1 MATDILQALLRAN
14 LAASAAILLV
24 LLARAPARRL
34 FGAELAYALWL
45 LVPAAMAGALL
56 TFSTRDGLFHPPA
69 SNAVAQ
75 APRLLTLWLAGAFVG
90 LAWALFRQI
99 RFLIAAKAGRAGPA
113 VVGVIHARMVL
124 PADFADRFSLAERE
138 LICAHERAHI
148 DRLDARANALAVLIQ
163 CLGWFNPLLHLG
175 GRAMRL
181 DQELAC
187 DAAVMAR
194 RPGSRRRYAE
204 TLLKTQGAA
213 LTLPLGCRWV
223 ARGRHPLETRITA
236 LAHPAPSP
244 QRQDIGLAVLLAL
257 ALTATCAARAA
268 QPPQPPWPALLIT
281 WPMAVLIDIDTQP

>member
-1 MATDILQALLRAN
+1 MATDILLTLVRAN
-14 LAASAAILLV
+14 LAASIAILLV
-24 LLARAPARRL
+24 LMVRAPARRL

-56 TFSTRDGLFHPPA
+56 TFSTRNGFFNPPT
-69 SNAVAQ
+69 SNAMAH
-75 APRLLTLWLAGAFVG
+75 APRLLTLWLAGVVAG
-90 LAWALFRQI
+90 LGWALFSQV
-99 RFLIAAKAGRAGPA
+99 RFLIAARRGQAGPA
-113 VVGVIHARMVL
+113 VVVLHARMVL
-124 PADFADRFSLAERE
+124 PADFAERFTLAERE

-148 DRLDARANALAVLIQ
+148 DRLDARANAAAVLVQ

-175 GRAMRL
+175 ARAMRL

-213 LTLPLGCRWV
+213 LALTLGCRWV

-244 QRQDIGLAVLLAL
+244 QRQDIGLAALLAL
-257 ALTATCAARAA
+257 ALAATCAARAA

-281 WPMAVLIDIDTQP
+281 WPMSVLIDIDTRP